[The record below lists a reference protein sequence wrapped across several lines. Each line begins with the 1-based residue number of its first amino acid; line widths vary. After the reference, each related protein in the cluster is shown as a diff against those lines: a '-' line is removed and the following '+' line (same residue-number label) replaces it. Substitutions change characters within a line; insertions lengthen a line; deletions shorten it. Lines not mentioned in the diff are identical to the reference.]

1 MLICILVVLI
11 DNILHERVTGM
22 IYAVSCFANG
32 IAEFYNQYTKINRE
46 RVMAKNILLVDDSS
60 TMRKIIGRSLRQAG
74 IDFDNVF
81 EAADGVEA
89 LEVLETETV
98 DLVLSDIN
106 MPNMDG
112 IAFLRE
118 KSTRESIKNIPVFMI
133 STETGD
139 DIIGEAKSLGALGA
153 IKKPFT
159 PDKINEILGP
169 LL

>member
-1 MLICILVVLI
+1 MGKSV
-11 DNILHERVTGM
+11 
-22 IYAVSCFANG
+22 
-32 IAEFYNQYTKINRE
+32 
-46 RVMAKNILLVDDSS
+46 LLVDDSS

-74 IDFDNVF
+74 IDFDNIF
-81 EAADGVEA
+81 EAADGLEA
-89 LEVLETETV
+89 LAVLEKEHV
-98 DLVLSDIN
+98 DIVLSDIN

-118 KSTRESIKNIPVFMI
+118 KANRPAIKNIPVLMI

-139 DIIGEAKSLGALGA
+139 DIIGEAKSLGACGA

-159 PDKINEILGP
+159 PDKVNEVLGP

>member
-1 MLICILVVLI
+1 M
-11 DNILHERVTGM
+11 G
-22 IYAVSCFANG
+22 
-32 IAEFYNQYTKINRE
+32 
-46 RVMAKNILLVDDSS
+46 KNVLLVDDSS

-74 IDFDNVF
+74 IDFDTIF
-81 EAADGVEA
+81 EAADGLEA
-89 LEVLETETV
+89 LEVLEKEQV
-98 DLVLSDIN
+98 DIVLSDIN

-118 KSTRESIKNIPVFMI
+118 KANRPAIKNIPVLMI

-159 PDKINEILGP
+159 PDQVNEVLGP